1 MRCPPSRRSLLAT
14 ALAWA
19 VCSLAAPAAK
29 PPPFRLAP
37 GAVVEAE
44 DFRIERGWKVVF
56 NGRGNYMV
64 DIIGFNH
71 ISGERLLHAD
81 KADTTASAAADVQV
95 PAAGNYR
102 LWVRYEYPTF
112 TDTRFRVTLRQGG
125 KAVAEKLMGA
135 KDNPR
140 LAFGDTELKAQ
151 YDPPWGS
158 EGLVEEAVDAKGLK
172 AGPARVTLETVAQPQ
187 VPGRT
192 ADRNIDLVYL
202 SSDTKDSWREHYRK
216 RNRLYPILDAVR
228 DTVGPRWEVRLANT
242 ADAPA
247 RLTIYHVYN
256 RIPWGVS
263 EGVASER
270 LARGAATD
278 WLPLRGQDTA
288 HFGMTR
294 VNSKAGSF
302 AAEVRPCGGG
312 KVLTFASTG
321 DILRRTP
328 STARGPSHPS
338 SSSGAC
344 WNTSRRSRRSAESPR
359 CRCATADGSTSG
371 HPASTAATTR
381 RSTRRSACGAFT
393 RPFGASG
400 TASSRTSRKSASR

>member
-37 GAVVEAE
+37 GVVVEAE

-228 DTVGPRWEVRLANT
+228 D
-242 ADAPA
+242 
-247 RLTIYHVYN
+247 N
-256 RIPWGVS
+256 RQGS
-263 EGVASER
+263 CTMEEGY
-270 LARGAATD
+270 
-278 WLPLRGQDTA
+278 
-288 HFGMTR
+288 
-294 VNSKAGSF
+294 
-302 AAEVRPCGGG
+302 
-312 KVLTFASTG
+312 
-321 DILRRTP
+321 
-328 STARGPSHPS
+328 
-338 SSSGAC
+338 
-344 WNTSRRSRRSAESPR
+344 
-359 CRCATADGSTSG
+359 
-371 HPASTAATTR
+371 
-381 RSTRRSACGAFT
+381 RSTTTVKLAMIAYDVGA
-393 RPFGASG
+393 RIAWDEKAQEIVDHPEANAMLKRDYRAPWKHPYRG
-400 TASSRTSRKSASR
+400 